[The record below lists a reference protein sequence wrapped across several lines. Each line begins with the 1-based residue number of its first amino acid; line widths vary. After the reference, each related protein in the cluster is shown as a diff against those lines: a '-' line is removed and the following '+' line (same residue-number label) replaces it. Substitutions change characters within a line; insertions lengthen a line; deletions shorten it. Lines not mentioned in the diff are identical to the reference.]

1 MGGRTGKAVN
11 YLGAATGAAEGQT
24 PQAIVSQGNPST
36 TPANNTQVSQG
47 AANQGTQ
54 TVQQG

>member
-11 YLGAATGAAEGQT
+11 YLGAAPGATEGQT
-24 PQAIVSQGNPST
+24 PQSIVSQGNPSA
-36 TPANNTQVSQG
+36 TPANNAQVSQG
-47 AANQGTQ
+47 TTNQGGQ